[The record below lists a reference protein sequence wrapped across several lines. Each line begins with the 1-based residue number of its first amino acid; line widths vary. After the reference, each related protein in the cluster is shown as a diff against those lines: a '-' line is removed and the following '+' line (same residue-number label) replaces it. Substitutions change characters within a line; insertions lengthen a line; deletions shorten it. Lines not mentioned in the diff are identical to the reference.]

1 MNHRTKKLI
10 GEITAVILS
19 MSAVQLIALAA
30 NEPFEMDFSNES
42 DTLSLSNPNDFL
54 DYTYSGE
61 RVEGAAGKD
70 AGDFAFES
78 KLKDV
83 PYTLQK
89 NMGAVIPFYDWTTY
103 TDAGSD
109 VLTMELSLKYN
120 EGCDRVLVSTY
131 SSTNPNNWNLWLVQ
145 TDWVKFENG
154 RIYVV
159 ETTGDGITKSF
170 TDTGMEATPGEW
182 YRIVVEAAKN
192 EADSSVYIN
201 GKQFKTNLSGSFL
214 GHRWTQVNGVLLK
227 DSSKEKTRD
236 VSVTIDDVKTY
247 TGAYNVTGNE
257 TVEYTVDSTYYNA
270 DENKYSVNAGMG
282 LTVKDILDTI
292 TTNNDKYIINSLSGN
307 DIVDNDSKVEDG
319 NVVVIRSSDGG
330 TYEYIDITVEKYE
343 PGYIGNVERIN
354 GEGDEAA
361 DVGFY
366 GRITGQYAD
375 ENFGIRVTLPNADGE
390 GNAGTHDFEY
400 SGSIV
405 GDVVFGIIL
414 RGLSDEQLD
423 GITAEYIQ

>member
-1 MNHRTKKLI
+1 MKHKTKKLI
-10 GEITAVILS
+10 GEITAVMLAIG
-19 MSAVQLIALAA
+19 AVQAIAYAA
-30 NEPFEMDFSNES
+30 NEPFESDFSSEA

-54 DYTYSGE
+54 DYTYTGE
-61 RVEGAAGKD
+61 RVEGVAGKD
-70 AGDFAFES
+70 AGDLAFES
-78 KLKDV
+78 KLADA
-83 PYTLQK
+83 PYALQK
-89 NMGAVIPFYDWTTY
+89 TMGAVIPFYDWTTY
-103 TDAGSD
+103 SDAGSD

-120 EGCDRVLVSTY
+120 DGCDRVLVSTY

-170 TDTGMEATPGEW
+170 MDTGMAAKPGIW

-201 GKQFKTNLSGSFL
+201 GHQFKTKLSGSFL

-227 DSSKEKTRD
+227 DGSNEETRD

-247 TGAYNVTGNE
+247 AGAYNATGNE
-257 TVEYTVDSTYYNA
+257 TVSYTVDSPYYDAEANR
-270 DENKYSVNAGMG
+270 YSVNAGMG
-282 LTVKDILDTI
+282 LTVKDILDTLS
-292 TTNNDKYIINSLSGN
+292 TNNDKYIINSLSEN
-307 DIVDNDSKVEDG
+307 DVRDSADKVEDG
-319 NVVVIRSSDGG
+319 NVVIIRSADGR
-330 TYEYIDITVEKYE
+330 TYEYIDIAVEKYE
-343 PGYIGNVERIN
+343 PGYSGDVERIN
-354 GEGDEAA
+354 GVGDEAS

-366 GRITGQYAD
+366 GRFVGQYAD
-375 ENFGIRVTLPNADGE
+375 EKFGIRVTLPNADGE

-400 SGSIV
+400 SGNIV

>member
-1 MNHRTKKLI
+1 MNHRTKKII
-10 GEITAVILS
+10 GEIAAVMLS
-19 MSAVQLIALAA
+19 ISAIQSIALAA
-30 NEPFEMDFSNES
+30 NEPFEADFSNES
-42 DTLSLSNPNDFL
+42 DVLSLSNPNDFS

-70 AGDFAFES
+70 QGDFAFES
-78 KLKDV
+78 KLMDA

-89 NMGAVIPFYDWTTY
+89 NMGVVIPFYDWTTY

-109 VLTMELSLKYN
+109 ILTMELSLKYN
-120 EGCDRVLVSTY
+120 GGCDRVLVSTY

-154 RIYVV
+154 KIYVV

-182 YRIVVEAAKN
+182 YRIVIEAAKT

-201 GKQFKTNLSGSFL
+201 GKQFKTKLSGSFL

-227 DSSKEKTRD
+227 DDSKEETRD

-257 TVEYTVDSTYYNA
+257 TVEYTVDSPYYDA

-292 TTNNDKYIINSLSGN
+292 ATDNDKYIINSLSEN
-307 DIVDNDSKVEDG
+307 DVIDNDSKVEDG
-319 NVVVIRSSDGG
+319 NVVVIRSADGG
-330 TYEYIDITVEKYE
+330 TYEYIDITVENYE
-343 PGYIGNVERIN
+343 PVYIGNVERIN
-354 GEGDEAA
+354 GEGNEAA

-366 GRITGQYAD
+366 GRFTGQYAD